1 MQDEVIFKSYKC
13 QMAFWHLSLPEN
25 AKTGE
30 FVNNFLKKKGGGYGL
45 MLSGFVTL
53 DGFVVLTQTEVDAIN
68 ALRAAKTYHLY
79 IQ

>member
-1 MQDEVIFKSYKC
+1 MIFKSYKC

-45 MLSGFVTL
+45 MMSGF
-53 DGFVVLTQTEVDAIN
+53 
-68 ALRAAKTYHLY
+68 
-79 IQ
+79 